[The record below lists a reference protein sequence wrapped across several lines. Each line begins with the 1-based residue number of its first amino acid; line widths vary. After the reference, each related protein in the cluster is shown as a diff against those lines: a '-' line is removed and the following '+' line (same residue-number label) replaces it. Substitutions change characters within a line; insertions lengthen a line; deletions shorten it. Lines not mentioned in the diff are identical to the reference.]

1 MSTIVDSLL
10 ILIAQFLVFS
20 GIVDNLLRG
29 MVIAARVAADMTRS
43 SITPVSKESLSL
55 PEHNDLV
62 SRLCSAITS
71 YFQTNTV
78 EVREIELSPEV
89 LNRSAS
95 EVLMGLPEERA
106 SVLQPDYLDDESED
120 EVTQAK

>member
-1 MSTIVDSLL
+1 
-10 ILIAQFLVFS
+10 
-20 GIVDNLLRG
+20 
-29 MVIAARVAADMTRS
+29 MVIAPRASLVADMNKS

-55 PEHNDLV
+55 PEHNHLV

-71 YFQTNTV
+71 YFQSSTV

-95 EVLMGLPEERA
+95 EVLMGLPDECA
-106 SVLQPDYLDDESED
+106 SMLQPEYLEDKSEE
-120 EVTQAK
+120 EVAQAK

>member
-1 MSTIVDSLL
+1 
-10 ILIAQFLVFS
+10 
-20 GIVDNLLRG
+20 
-29 MVIAARVAADMTRS
+29 MTRS

-71 YFQTNTV
+71 YFQSNTV

-95 EVLMGLPEERA
+95 EVLMGLPDECG
-106 SVLQPDYLDDESED
+106 SVLQPEYLEDQSED
-120 EVTQAK
+120 EVAQAK

>member
-1 MSTIVDSLL
+1 
-10 ILIAQFLVFS
+10 
-20 GIVDNLLRG
+20 
-29 MVIAARVAADMTRS
+29 MTRS

-71 YFQTNTV
+71 YFQSNTV

-95 EVLMGLPEERA
+95 EVLMGLPDECG
-106 SVLQPDYLDDESED
+106 SVLQPEYLEDESED